1 MHIPALAQI
10 TALLKILF
18 SILMSQEVTQPLLP
32 SCSSSF
38 QNGVEVCHYL
48 ADYLIQKFPTCAPDV
63 VNGYVLALSSSVN
76 KTENEFKVINRDFL
90 IQLKAVTNANYDL
103 FADEKERKKQEEA
116 AADLERRKQIP
127 GLVSA
132 NEMPTDFDELL
143 GVCWRVCGE
152 LVERT
157 RQGRRQHIR
166 ERDRASCKERVKR
179 NRGIEN
185 VNLIIATIKRAAL
198 VVGEDAQMLHI
209 DARVLVGT
217 QQRDDALLQHV
228 AQSLRRLRNVHY
240 SSHPFITP
248 TMLVVRLQVDQT
260 NQTLAEEIVLI
271 IQLLVVTPQITHL
284 RAACSRECSCG
295 GSASG

>member
-143 GVCWRVCGE
+143 RVCWRVIGSWW
-152 LVERT
+152 
-157 RQGRRQHIR
+157 RRQHIR
-166 ERDRASCKERVKR
+166 ERDRASCEERVKR

-185 VNLIIATIKRAAL
+185 VNLIIATIKCAAL

-217 QQRDDALLQHV
+217 QQRDDAFLQHV

>member
-1 MHIPALAQI
+1 MHIPALGQI

-143 GVCWRVCGE
+143 GVCWRVIGSWW
-152 LVERT
+152 
-157 RQGRRQHIR
+157 RRQHIR
-166 ERDRASCKERVKR
+166 ERDRASCEERVKR

-271 IQLLVVTPQITHL
+271 IQLLVVTP
-284 RAACSRECSCG
+284 
-295 GSASG
+295 

>member
-90 IQLKAVTNANYDL
+90 IQLKVVTNANYDL

-143 GVCWRVCGE
+143 RVCWRVIGSWW
-152 LVERT
+152 
-157 RQGRRQHIR
+157 RRQHIR
-166 ERDRASCKERVKR
+166 ERDRASCEERVKR

-185 VNLIIATIKRAAL
+185 VNLIIATIKCAAL

-271 IQLLVVTPQITHL
+271 IQLLVVTPQITRL

>member
-143 GVCWRVCGE
+143 GVCWRVIGSWW
-152 LVERT
+152 
-157 RQGRRQHIR
+157 RRQHIR
-166 ERDRASCKERVKR
+166 ERDRASCEERVKR

-284 RAACSRECSCG
+284 RTACSRECSCG

>member
-38 QNGVEVCHYL
+38 QNAVEVCHYL

-143 GVCWRVCGE
+143 RVCWRVIGSWE
-152 LVERT
+152 GDNSSGKGVTEGDEVFQEERVERKK
-157 RQGRRQHIR
+157 Q
-166 ERDRASCKERVKR
+166 R
-179 NRGIEN
+179 N
-185 VNLIIATIKRAAL
+185 
-198 VVGEDAQMLHI
+198 
-209 DARVLVGT
+209 
-217 QQRDDALLQHV
+217 
-228 AQSLRRLRNVHY
+228 
-240 SSHPFITP
+240 
-248 TMLVVRLQVDQT
+248 
-260 NQTLAEEIVLI
+260 
-271 IQLLVVTPQITHL
+271 
-284 RAACSRECSCG
+284 
-295 GSASG
+295 

>member
-152 LVERT
+152 LVEETAYQRK
-157 RQGRRQHIR
+157 RV
-166 ERDRASCKERVKR
+166 SCEERVKR

-185 VNLIIATIKRAAL
+185 VNLIIATIKCAAL

-271 IQLLVVTPQITHL
+271 IQLLVVTPQIIHL

>member
-143 GVCWRVCGE
+143 RVCWRVIGSWW
-152 LVERT
+152 
-157 RQGRRQHIR
+157 RRQHIR
-166 ERDRASCKERVKR
+166 ERDRASCEERVKR

-185 VNLIIATIKRAAL
+185 VNLIIATIKHAAL

-217 QQRDDALLQHV
+217 QQRDDAFLQHV

>member
-90 IQLKAVTNANYDL
+90 IQLKVVTNANYDL

-143 GVCWRVCGE
+143 RVCWRVIGSWW
-152 LVERT
+152 
-157 RQGRRQHIR
+157 RRQHIR
-166 ERDRASCKERVKR
+166 ERDRASCEERVKR

-185 VNLIIATIKRAAL
+185 VNLIIATIKCAAL

-217 QQRDDALLQHV
+217 QQRDDAFLQHV

-271 IQLLVVTPQITHL
+271 IQLLVVTPQITRL

>member
-1 MHIPALAQI
+1 MHIPALGQI

-143 GVCWRVCGE
+143 RVCWRVIGSWW
-152 LVERT
+152 
-157 RQGRRQHIR
+157 RRQHIR
-166 ERDRASCKERVKR
+166 ERDRASCEERLKR

-185 VNLIIATIKRAAL
+185 VNLIIATIKCAAL

>member
-143 GVCWRVCGE
+143 RVCWRVIGSWW
-152 LVERT
+152 
-157 RQGRRQHIR
+157 RRQHIR
-166 ERDRASCKERVKR
+166 ERDRASCEERVKR

-185 VNLIIATIKRAAL
+185 VNLIIATIKCAAL

-271 IQLLVVTPQITHL
+271 IQLLVVTP
-284 RAACSRECSCG
+284 
-295 GSASG
+295 

>member
-127 GLVSA
+127 GLVST

-143 GVCWRVCGE
+143 GVCWRVIGSWW
-152 LVERT
+152 
-157 RQGRRQHIR
+157 R
-166 ERDRASCKERVKR
+166 EPVREGDSTSEKES
-179 NRGIEN
+179 
-185 VNLIIATIKRAAL
+185 
-198 VVGEDAQMLHI
+198 
-209 DARVLVGT
+209 
-217 QQRDDALLQHV
+217 LL
-228 AQSLRRLRNVHY
+228 
-240 SSHPFITP
+240 
-248 TMLVVRLQVDQT
+248 
-260 NQTLAEEIVLI
+260 
-271 IQLLVVTPQITHL
+271 
-284 RAACSRECSCG
+284 
-295 GSASG
+295 

>member
-1 MHIPALAQI
+1 MHIPALGQI

-143 GVCWRVCGE
+143 RVCWRVIGSWW
-152 LVERT
+152 
-157 RQGRRQHIR
+157 RRQHIR
-166 ERDRASCKERVKR
+166 ERDRASCEERVKR

-185 VNLIIATIKRAAL
+185 VNLIIATIKCAAL

-217 QQRDDALLQHV
+217 QQRDDAFLQHV

-271 IQLLVVTPQITHL
+271 IQLLVVMPQITHL

>member
-1 MHIPALAQI
+1 MHIPALGQI

-152 LVERT
+152 LVEETAHQRK
-157 RQGRRQHIR
+157 RV
-166 ERDRASCKERVKR
+166 SCEERVKR

-217 QQRDDALLQHV
+217 QQRDDAFLQHV

-271 IQLLVVTPQITHL
+271 IQLLVVTPQITRL

>member
-1 MHIPALAQI
+1 MHIPALGQI

-143 GVCWRVCGE
+143 GVCWRVGGE
-152 LVERT
+152 LVEETAHQRK
-157 RQGRRQHIR
+157 IV
-166 ERDRASCKERVKR
+166 SCEERVKR

-217 QQRDDALLQHV
+217 QQRDDAFLQHV

-271 IQLLVVTPQITHL
+271 IQLLVVTP
-284 RAACSRECSCG
+284 
-295 GSASG
+295 

>member
-1 MHIPALAQI
+1 MHIPALGQI

-143 GVCWRVCGE
+143 RVCWRVIGSWW
-152 LVERT
+152 
-157 RQGRRQHIR
+157 RRQHIR
-166 ERDRASCKERVKR
+166 ERDRASCEERVKR

-185 VNLIIATIKRAAL
+185 VNLIIATIKCAAL
-198 VVGEDAQMLHI
+198 VVGDDAQMLHI

-217 QQRDDALLQHV
+217 QQRDDAFLQHV

>member
-143 GVCWRVCGE
+143 RVCWRVIGSWW
-152 LVERT
+152 
-157 RQGRRQHIR
+157 RRQHIR
-166 ERDRASCKERVKR
+166 ERDRASCEERVKR

-185 VNLIIATIKRAAL
+185 VNLIIATIKCAAL
-198 VVGEDAQMLHI
+198 VVGDDAQMLHI

-217 QQRDDALLQHV
+217 QQRDDAFLQHV